1 MVIRRVEQVYKT
13 VWNMLPPQTR
23 QQIATGLRNGDPK
36 AIKQVSSIFKIPYI
50 EAKKF
55 LGTTAIAGISANKA
69 NASANTNP
77 NANTIKALTDAE
89 KAKLQE
95 QGRSDLIQ
103 GSKSVVK
110 QGLNYVSSDAYLNEM
125 KKYVTPELLKSQAT
139 DLIVTSLLTF
149 LPGIPKSSITPI
161 INQAKKL
168 GGSKGVQYVTDA
180 VRNML
185 VKANPKAAQRIKE
198 GTEKLTGSIEGYFKN
213 IGKPGMAS
221 KSEIEGLVGRDYY
234 DASIDELIGKDW
246 SMATQKEI
254 DALYNSAKDGSLTNS
269 EASSLTQLV
278 KQNAE
283 GLKAL
288 ASELG
293 VKSKQ
298 EIPTL
303 LKFVKDTY
311 QLLKNSPNHIKATA
325 IGTSVVGGLGG
336 LTLFDMYQSYRENGD
351 TYSGLKTPMGKV
363 IKHVLGYDDK
373 SKLAK
378 AAAKQAGLTPDMT
391 PKQQADAEQGLYS
404 QDLINSHVDEFF
416 TGISGRK
423 YHNKDGYIYDFST
436 GRPVKIADAISDF
449 TQKLEYDDQ
458 RIVAMTDQANQQ
470 LADLQNLKSQGYNIT
485 DDQLVQAQNEVD
497 TLSTQKSDIERKLQA
512 ITEPEYDTTKDLTE
526 QYKANVVQP
535 QQQAQQAIQQE
546 YNRTFDDIYKAA
558 FERIAS
564 DTYNDMDN
572 YYGPQQQNYDYFQY
586 SRKVANN
593 EAPWMSIQ
601 DFVKYQKMD
610 YMKQMAPKIQQ
621 TALQYAQLAA
631 NQLISQQNANLNQAK
646 LQQSQYQFQE
656 QNALNQAKFAEEQRQ
671 NQIENRQKL
680 MNYLNEVDR
689 TNIQAQHAMSTRQR
703 AEAATEAN
711 KLRQQEIEMQ
721 KQIQPYKQME
731 YMGSSL
737 SGASMGGLTPDQFIN
752 ANPEVAKQVFPSAFQ
767 EGNQPQQEQPKKQ
780 NFVMSI
786 FNQLRGNQ

>member
-36 AIKQVSSIFKIPYI
+36 AIKQVSSIFKIPYV

-69 NASANTNP
+69 NASTNINP
-77 NANTIKALTDAE
+77 NANTIKDLTDDE
-89 KAKLQE
+89 KAKLQA
-95 QGRSDLIQ
+95 QGRSDLID

-110 QGLNYVSSDAYLNEM
+110 QGLNYVSSDVYLNEM
-125 KKYVTPELLKSQAT
+125 KKYVTPELLRSQAT

-149 LPGIPKSSITPI
+149 LPGIPKNSITPI

-180 VRNML
+180 VRSML
-185 VKANPKAAQRIKE
+185 VKANPKAAQKIKE

-311 QLLKNSPNHIKATA
+311 KLLKNSPNHIKAVA

-363 IKHVLGYDDK
+363 IRNVLGYDDK

-378 AAAKQAGLTPDMT
+378 AASKQAGLTPDMT
-391 PKQQADAEQGLYS
+391 PKQQADAEQGLFS

-423 YHNKDGYIYDFST
+423 YHNKDGYIYDFGT
-436 GRPVKIADAISDF
+436 GRPVKIADAINDF

-458 RIVAMTDQANQQ
+458 QIIDQTNQANQRLQ
-470 LADLQNLKSQGYNIT
+470 DLQALRDQGYNVP
-485 DDQLVQAQNEVD
+485 DEQLVQAQNEVD
-497 TLSTQKSDIERKLQA
+497 TLSTQKSDIENKLKA

-526 QYKANVVQP
+526 QYRTNIVQP
-535 QQQAQQAIQQE
+535 QQQAQQAMQQE

-610 YMKQMAPKIQQ
+610 YMKQMSPKIQQ
-621 TALQYAQLAA
+621 TALQYAKLASD
-631 NQLISQQNANLNQAK
+631 QMYQQGSIYNKQQEITNLQKQKNFENWLNVNKFDAEQK
-646 LQQSQYQFQE
+646 KNLQDLYLKYLNYQ
-656 QNALNQAKFAEEQRQ
+656 
-671 NQIENRQKL
+671 
-680 MNYLNEVDR
+680 NEVDR
-689 TNIQAQHAMSTRQR
+689 TNIQAQNAESTKQR

-711 KLRQQEIEMQ
+711 KLKQQEIEMQ

-767 EGNQPQQEQPKKQ
+767 EGNQPQQQQPKQ

-786 FNQLRGNQ
+786 FNQLRGGQ

>member
-1 MVIRRVEQVYKT
+1 MVIRRVEQVYKS
-13 VWNMLPPQTR
+13 VWNMLPPQTKK
-23 QQIATGLRNGDPK
+23 QIADGLRNGDPK
-36 AIKQVSSIFKIPYI
+36 AIREVSSIFKIPYI

-55 LGTTAIAGISANKA
+55 LMSSGIVGLGSSA
-69 NASANTNP
+69 NASTGNVNS
-77 NANTIKALTDAE
+77 NANTIKQLTPEEQAKL
-89 KAKLQE
+89 KAKGQD
-95 QGRSDLIQ
+95 DLIT

-110 QGLNYVSSDAYLNEM
+110 QGLNYVSSDSYL
-125 KKYVTPELLKSQAT
+125 KDKQSYLTPERLKSEAT
-139 DLIVTSLLTF
+139 ELIVTTLLTL
-149 LPGIPKSSITPI
+149 LPGVPKSTLTPI
-161 INQAKKL
+161 VNQAKKL
-168 GGSKGVQYVTDA
+168 GGAKGVKFITNKVA
-180 VRNML
+180 EIRNSL
-185 VKANPKAAQRIKE
+185 VKANPKAAQSIKE

-213 IGKPGMAS
+213 IGQPGMAS
-221 KSEIEGLVGRDYY
+221 KSEIEGLI
-234 DASIDELIGKDW
+234 SQDW

-254 DALYNSAKDGSLTNS
+254 DALYNSAKDGALTKS

-298 EIPTL
+298 EVPTL

-311 QLLKNSPNHIKATA
+311 KLLKNSPNYIKAVA
-325 IGTSVVGGLGG
+325 IGGSVAAGLGG

-351 TYSGLKTPMGKV
+351 TYSGLKTPIGKV

-378 AAAKQAGLTPDMT
+378 AASKQAGLTPDMT
-391 PKQQADAEQGLYS
+391 PKQQADAEQGLFS

-436 GRPVKIADAISDF
+436 GRPVKIANAINDF

-458 RIVAMTDQANQQ
+458 QIIDQTNQANQRLQ
-470 LADLQNLKSQGYNIT
+470 DLQSLRDQGYNVP
-485 DDQLVQAQNEVD
+485 DEQLVQAQNEVD
-497 TLSTQKSDIERKLQA
+497 TLSTQKSDIESKLQA
-512 ITEPEYDTTKDLTE
+512 ITEPEYDTTKDLME

-586 SRKVANN
+586 SRRVANN

-601 DFVKYQKMD
+601 DFVKYQKME
-610 YMKQMAPKIQQ
+610 YMKQMSPKIQQ
-621 TALQYAQLAA
+621 SALQYAKLASD
-631 NQLISQQNANLNQAK
+631 QVYQQGSIYNKQQEIANLREQKNFENWLNVNKFDAEQK
-646 LQQSQYQFQE
+646 KNLQDLYLKYLNYQ
-656 QNALNQAKFAEEQRQ
+656 
-671 NQIENRQKL
+671 
-680 MNYLNEVDR
+680 NEVDR
-689 TNIQAQHAMSTRQR
+689 TNIQAQNAVSTRQR
-703 AEAATEAN
+703 AEAATQAN
-711 KLRQQEIEMQ
+711 QLKAQEIEMQ

-737 SGASMGGLTPDQFIN
+737 SEASMGGLTPDQFIN

-767 EGNQPQQEQPKKQ
+767 EGNQPQQQQPKQ

-786 FNQLRGNQ
+786 FNQLRGGQ

>member
-1 MVIRRVEQVYKT
+1 MVIRRVEQVYKS
-13 VWNMLPPQTR
+13 VWNMLPPQTKK
-23 QQIATGLRNGDPK
+23 QIADGLRNGDPK
-36 AIKQVSSIFKIPYI
+36 AIKQVSSIFKIPYV

-55 LGTTAIAGISANKA
+55 LMSSGIVGLGSAA
-69 NASANTNP
+69 NASTSNVNP
-77 NANTIKALTDAE
+77 NANTIKSLTPE
-89 KAKLQE
+89 EQAKLKAQGQE
-95 QGRSDLIQ
+95 DLIK

-110 QGLNYVSSDAYLNEM
+110 QGLNYVSSDSYL
-125 KKYVTPELLKSQAT
+125 KDKQSYLTPERLKSEAT
-139 DLIVTSLLTF
+139 ELIVTTLLTL
-149 LPGIPKSSITPI
+149 LPGVPKSTLTPI
-161 INQAKKL
+161 VNQAKKL
-168 GGSKGVQYVTDA
+168 GGAKGVKFITNKVA
-180 VRNML
+180 ELRNSL
-185 VKANPKAAQRIKE
+185 VKANPKAAQSIKE

-213 IGKPGMAS
+213 IGQPGMAS
-221 KSEIEGLVGRDYY
+221 KSEISG
-234 DASIDELIGKDW
+234 LIGQDW

-254 DALYNSAKDGSLTNS
+254 DALYNSAKDGALTKS

-298 EIPTL
+298 EVPTL

-311 QLLKNSPNHIKATA
+311 KLLKNSPNHIKAAA
-325 IGTSVVGGLGG
+325 IGGSIAAGLGG

-363 IKHVLGYDDK
+363 IRNVLGYDDK

-378 AAAKQAGLTPDMT
+378 AASKQAGLTPDMT
-391 PKQQADAEQGLYS
+391 PKQQADAEQGLFS

-423 YHNKDGYIYDFST
+423 YHNKDGYIYDFGT
-436 GRPVKIADAISDF
+436 GRPVKIVDAINDF

-458 RIVAMTDQANQQ
+458 QIIDQTNQANQRLQ
-470 LADLQNLKSQGYNIT
+470 DLQKLRDQGYNVS
-485 DDQLVQAQNEVD
+485 DEQLVQAQNEVD
-497 TLSTQKSDIERKLQA
+497 TLSTQKSDIENKLKA
-512 ITEPEYDTTKDLTE
+512 ITEPEYDTTKDLME

-535 QQQAQQAIQQE
+535 QQQAQQAMQQE

-621 TALQYAQLAA
+621 TALQYAKLASD
-631 NQLISQQNANLNQAK
+631 QMYQQNAFGLNQAK
-646 LQQSQYQFQE
+646 LQQSQYEFQA
-656 QNALNQAKFAEEQRQ
+656 QNALDQAKFAEQQRQ

-689 TNIQAQHAMSTRQR
+689 TNIQAQNAMSTRQR
-703 AEAATEAN
+703 AEAATQAN
-711 KLRQQEIEMQ
+711 QLRAQEIELQ

-767 EGNQPQQEQPKKQ
+767 EGNQQQQVQPQKQ

-786 FNQLRGNQ
+786 FNQLRGQ